1 MTDTPDPKQVRRVR
15 FNSLLLSYEMAVLR
29 HFELEGTPFLGGD
42 EQDLIDRKTAEA
54 HRTVHRIRQTIL
66 DAIEEAVSHD

>member
-1 MTDTPDPKQVRRVR
+1 MTDTPDPKQVRRTH
-15 FNSLLLSYEMAVLR
+15 FNSLLLSYESAVLR
-29 HFELEGTPFLGGD
+29 HFELEGTFLGGE
-42 EQDLIDRKTAEA
+42 EQDLIDRKAAEA